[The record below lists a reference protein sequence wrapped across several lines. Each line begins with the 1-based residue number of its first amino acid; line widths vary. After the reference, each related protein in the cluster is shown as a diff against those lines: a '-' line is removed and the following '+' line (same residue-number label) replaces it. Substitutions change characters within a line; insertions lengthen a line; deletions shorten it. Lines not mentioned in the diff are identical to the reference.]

1 MRRIFKVN
9 IIGSIIITLFI
20 FSTFPYPIFLNHLVL
35 VSDAN
40 SLNGTAIDY
49 LHFLYVPSHGN
60 IKLLNISNN
69 RTNVSFS
76 YNHTLYIGNI
86 TLIYNVTKSDYSLLI
101 YKSNVT
107 AEYTLNSSSNGRL
120 YLNYIIYYH
129 QELLNNTNLYIS
141 MLIFTNESDD
151 KQFLIMKIDFKPSN
165 SSFNLGDLILI
176 NKSSTLQDELHQA
189 SKYIAYLGKLYEK
202 SNNKTLGTFRK
213 YYVQTSHVINK
224 LSKIIPKSF
233 LQIKLAFVGVEVQ
246 DDCPVAEFAVDTAC
260 GYQGLVWGLA
270 LGAAE
275 VSVGT
280 SLLVG
285 LGFLIGCGLAGYY
298 AGTSTNC

>member
-1 MRRIFKVN
+1 RRVFEFN
-9 IIGSIIITLFI
+9 IVGLIIITLPL
-20 FSTFPYPIFLNHLVL
+20 FSLFPYPASLNHLVL
-35 VSDAN
+35 ASDAN
-40 SLNGTAIDY
+40 SSNGTAIDY

-69 RTNVSFS
+69 RISIS
-76 YNHTLYIGNI
+76 YNYTLYIGNI

-141 MLIFTNESDD
+141 MLIFTNESDN

-165 SSFNLGDLILI
+165 SSFDLGDLMLI
-176 NKSSTLQDELHQA
+176 NKSLALQDELHQA

-202 SNNKTLGTFRK
+202 SNNKTLETLGK
-213 YYVQTSHVINK
+213 YYVEISHVINK
-224 LSKIIPKSF
+224 LNKIIPKSF
-233 LQIKLAFVGVEVQ
+233 LQIKLTIVGVEIQ
-246 DDCPVAEFAVDTAC
+246 DDCPVAGAAVGGAC
-260 GYQGLVWGLA
+260 GVEGAIWAAAVGIINPLAGLA
-270 LGAAE
+270 
-275 VSVGT
+275 VGI
-280 SLLVG
+280 
-285 LGFLIGCGLAGYY
+285 GFAIGCTIASYY
-298 AGTSTNC
+298 ADTGSSC

>member
-9 IIGSIIITLFI
+9 IIGLIIITLFI

-35 VSDAN
+35 ASDAN

-76 YNHTLYIGNI
+76 YNYTLYIGNI

-165 SSFNLGDLILI
+165 SSFNLGDLMLI
-176 NKSSTLQDELHQA
+176 NKSSTLQDELHQVP
-189 SKYIAYLGKLYEK
+189 KYIAYLGKLYEK
-202 SNNKTLGTFRK
+202 SNNKTLEILGK
-213 YYVQTSHVINK
+213 YYVEISHVISK
-224 LSKIIPKSF
+224 LNKIIPKSF
-233 LQIKLAFVGVEVQ
+233 LKVKLAFVGVEIQ
-246 DDCPVAEFAVDTAC
+246 DDCPVAGAAVGGAC
-260 GYQGLVWGLA
+260 GVEGAIWAAAVGIINPLAGLA
-270 LGAAE
+270 
-275 VSVGT
+275 VG
-280 SLLVG
+280 VG
-285 LGFLIGCGLAGYY
+285 FAIGCAIAGYY
-298 AGTSTNC
+298 ADTGSSC

>member
-9 IIGSIIITLFI
+9 IIGLIIITLFI

-35 VSDAN
+35 ASDAN
-40 SLNGTAIDY
+40 PSNSTAINY

-76 YNHTLYIGNI
+76 YNYTLYIGNI

-165 SSFNLGDLILI
+165 SSFNLGDLMLI

-202 SNNKTLGTFRK
+202 SNNKTLETLGK
-213 YYVQTSHVINK
+213 YYVETSHVINK

-233 LQIKLAFVGVEVQ
+233 LKVKLAFVGVEVQ
-246 DDCPVAEFAVDTAC
+246 DDCPVAGAAVGGAC
-260 GYQGLVWGLA
+260 GVEGAIWAAAVGIINSLAGLA
-270 LGAAE
+270 
-275 VSVGT
+275 VG
-280 SLLVG
+280 VG
-285 LGFLIGCGLAGYY
+285 FAIGCAIASYY
-298 AGTSTNC
+298 ADTGSSC